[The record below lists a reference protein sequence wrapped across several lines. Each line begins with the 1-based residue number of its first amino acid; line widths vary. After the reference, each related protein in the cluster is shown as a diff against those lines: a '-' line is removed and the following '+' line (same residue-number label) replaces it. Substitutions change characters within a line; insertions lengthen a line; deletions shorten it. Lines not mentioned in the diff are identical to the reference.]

1 MLLDKH
7 ERGDTAP
14 FAGGV
19 SALQFTTAICDLR
32 KKNISVIG
40 HFEIESVPMLCRIAP
55 WDCLSSFFLLAT
67 AVAKETGSKTVP
79 KTVPRCNLR
88 QHRPSLSARLQNGRR
103 SITLFREQKAP
114 TEKASRLIN
123 SPPVIYFPTTGR
135 AADV

>member
-32 KKNISVIG
+32 KKKNISVIG
-40 HFEIESVPMLCRIAP
+40 HFEIESGPMLCRIAP

-67 AVAKETGSKTVP
+67 AVAKETGSKIVP
-79 KTVPRCNLR
+79 KTVPLCNLR

-103 SITLFREQKAP
+103 SITLFRNKKRPQK
-114 TEKASRLIN
+114 KR
-123 SPPVIYFPTTGR
+123 R
-135 AADV
+135 A